1 MHGPGHFRQ
10 FRHIRIASG
19 QQQIPGGGYLRPEP
33 AADDEIE
40 NDPFV
45 QRGYERG
52 MKNRDRAASAGV
64 SIATYINDAITVAT
78 IK

>member
-10 FRHIRIASG
+10 FRHIRIESG

-40 NDPFV
+40 NDSLGP
-45 QRGYERG
+45 GYERG
-52 MKNRDRAASAGV
+52 MKNRDRAASTGV